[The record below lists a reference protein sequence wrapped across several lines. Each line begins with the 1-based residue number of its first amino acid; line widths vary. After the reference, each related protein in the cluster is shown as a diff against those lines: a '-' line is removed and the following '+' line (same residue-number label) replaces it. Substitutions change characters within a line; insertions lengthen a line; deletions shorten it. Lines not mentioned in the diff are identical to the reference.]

1 VKYAGFHLGLF
12 FLDLPG
18 WDLLFPVVWRVL
30 VSLVVGT
37 LIVPIVPLKLDGIPT
52 MDASLS
58 PAHNNIVYRS
68 EYDVVIFISI
78 QNSNLDMSLD
88 SHNEALLLEMNN
100 LY

>member
-37 LIVPIVPLKLDGIPT
+37 LTVPIVPFKLDGIPT
-52 MDASLS
+52 GIGVFYKII
-58 PAHNNIVYRS
+58 HI
-68 EYDVVIFISI
+68 IFIG
-78 QNSNLDMSLD
+78 SL
-88 SHNEALLLEMNN
+88 LRLKG
-100 LY
+100 

>member
-1 VKYAGFHLGLF
+1 VSRKSRNIPRVSRDVYYGGMKFGN
-12 FLDLPG
+12 LP
-18 WDLLFPVVWRVL
+18 
-30 VSLVVGT
+30 
-37 LIVPIVPLKLDGIPT
+37 

-78 QNSNLDMSLD
+78 QNSNLDMSLSLLD
-88 SHNEALLLEMNN
+88 SHKEALLLEMNN